1 MAKNA
6 DKVKVPKKVAGIK
19 VPKALRK
26 SGALDALVSS
36 SIGREILAGAIVA
49 AAAAAASALRKH
61 GPSVDDVGRAGKAVA
76 GAGADAASATGD
88 MTRTAASALAGV
100 VADAAQALLPGSQSS
115 PKKKKMRS
123 AERGGER
130 RAKDSGAAAA
140 P

>member
-49 AAAAAASALRKH
+49 AAGAAASALRKH

-115 PKKKKMRS
+115 PKKKIRS
-123 AERGGER
+123 AERGGQR

-140 P
+140 S